1 MDKEVYTIKI
11 IMQSIFNSL
20 GSNYSIK
27 FITESLKGIVYA
39 PQTNV
44 TKLVEHLTETYTTS
58 AVLNFYKGRDAIEA
72 CCRVLLPPG
81 SQIITQA
88 FTCYAIEEGIKRAGM
103 VPVYAD
109 ISEEGTNLTAESISA
124 VFKKNPDA
132 KAVLIQHSLGISADS
147 VAIRKWCDTHG
158 LLLIEDL
165 AQGIGG
171 VDTNGDI
178 LGRNADALIFS
189 YGRDKIVDAI
199 SGGSVVFRALNPEQA
214 ERLAD
219 LKSEVE
225 KTPFAFVYEDL
236 VYPDTTSLIRKTHH
250 LGLGKVVLLAS
261 KALGL
266 LSNPIKSKTRKL
278 TWMHPSFAGL
288 AVLQFRNL
296 EQQLLHRRKMAEK
309 YFELLANS
317 KVKPLATALD
327 IQNSSNLRFSV
338 RCDNFAQVEK
348 LVRVLKKNRI
358 YVSDRWYRS
367 AVDCGNFGYK
377 TAYVD
382 GSCPNAELLSQQ
394 VLNLPTHREMTLKKV
409 VKICKIILENS

>member
-1 MDKEVYTIKI
+1 
-11 IMQSIFNSL
+11 MQSIFNSL
-20 GSNYSIK
+20 GSNYSLR
-27 FITESLKGIVYA
+27 FVTESLRSILYS
-39 PQTNV
+39 PQSNV
-44 TKLVEHLTETYTTS
+44 TKLTEYLTQTYIKKQQNGDES
-58 AVLNFYKGRDAIEA
+58 SSSILNFYKGRDAIEA

-109 ISEEGTNLTAESISA
+109 ISAQGTNLNVESISKA
-124 VFKKNPDA
+124 FKRNPDV

-147 VAIRKWCDTHG
+147 VAIRNWCDTHG

-171 VDTNGDI
+171 VDINGDI

-189 YGRDKIVDAI
+189 YGRDKIVDAV
-199 SGGSVVFRALNPEQA
+199 SGGSVVFRVLHPEQA

-236 VYPDTTSLIRKTHH
+236 VYPDTTALIRKTHH
-250 LGLGKVVLLAS
+250 LGLGKVVLFVS

-266 LSNPIKSKTRKL
+266 LSNPIKSKTGKL

-288 AVLQFRNL
+288 ALLQFRNL
-296 EQQLLHRRKMAEK
+296 EQQLVHRRKMAEK
-309 YFELLANS
+309 YFELLKQS
-317 KVKPLATALD
+317 KVGMLMTASE
-327 IQNSSNLRFSV
+327 IQKSSNLRFSV
-338 RCDNFAQVEK
+338 RCENLDQVGK
-348 LVRVLKKNRI
+348 LVSVLKKNRI

-377 TAYVD
+377 TVYVG
-382 GSCPNAELLSQQ
+382 GSCPNAQRLSGQ
-394 VLNLPTHREMTLKKV
+394 VLNLPTHREMTVKKV
-409 VKICKIILENS
+409 EKICKIILENA